1 MKNRK
6 RSIRIEEHIQNE
18 EQIRNGKQNRK
29 SSSGK
34 IRKSLIIMGC
44 MEYSLDNEF
53 YHSL

>member
-1 MKNRK
+1 M
-6 RSIRIEEHIQNE
+6 E
-18 EQIRNGKQNRK
+18 EQNRNKEKNQNKEQNRK

-44 MEYSLDNEF
+44 MEYSLDNEV